1 MVQPVGHLDDELE
14 THGQQEYTR
23 DIAPPWRVSEWG
35 LVEWFVVSQT
45 LLPALL
51 ILPGTQA
58 FRLPVRLA
66 AFLMPLAILA
76 YLVLVRH
83 MRLPRHPAVPWLIAT
98 IAYLC
103 LMIAHP
109 TTNSPV
115 SGFAQIVLYF
125 SVMSPLFWAP
135 SLVRTPEHFRRLVV
149 ILLVT
154 NGINAT
160 VGVLQVYDPDTWM
173 PGELSRIV
181 TGSQHGLSAVSY
193 IGAEGQRIIRP
204 PGLFDTP
211 GAVAAPGMFAGLLG
225 AVFAASPISKIY
237 RLASA
242 GFALA
247 GIMAIYLSQVR
258 TSLVVL
264 VVMMTVYL
272 AVLVVQRRAA
282 SATAFSAMLGAVIV
296 GGLFFAITL
305 GGPEI
310 IRRVST
316 LFEVDP
322 FELYY
327 ASRGGQV
334 VYAFADV
341 VDAPFG
347 AGLGRWGMTAV
358 YFFDES
364 NLDAPSMWAEIQIN
378 GWLIDGGLIVLTT
391 YGLAIILNALYEW
404 RVTRS
409 APDAWVR
416 ASGGVV
422 LAANLGT
429 ALLCFTFTP
438 FLTAIGMQYWLLS
451 GALHGVVEGSRERDR
466 HDPVASGQRRL

>member
-1 MVQPVGHLDDELE
+1 MSRLSGAIPHRVREPMVQPVGHSNDELE
-14 THGQQEYTR
+14 TPVQTEYTR

-58 FRLPVRLA
+58 LRFPVRLA

-76 YLVLVRH
+76 YVVLVRH

-247 GIMAIYLSQVR
+247 GIMGSAGWCKSTVCFIIPNQPPAYVIDHLAMGVEHFFLQCVK
-258 TSLVVL
+258 VL
-264 VVMMTVYL
+264 VIQL
-272 AVLVVQRRAA
+272 ELELQCPIGHP
-282 SATAFSAMLGAVIV
+282 AF
-296 GGLFFAITL
+296 TL
-305 GGPEI
+305 E
-310 IRRVST
+310 
-316 LFEVDP
+316 
-322 FELYY
+322 
-327 ASRGGQV
+327 
-334 VYAFADV
+334 
-341 VDAPFG
+341 
-347 AGLGRWGMTAV
+347 
-358 YFFDES
+358 
-364 NLDAPSMWAEIQIN
+364 
-378 GWLIDGGLIVLTT
+378 
-391 YGLAIILNALYEW
+391 
-404 RVTRS
+404 
-409 APDAWVR
+409 
-416 ASGGVV
+416 
-422 LAANLGT
+422 
-429 ALLCFTFTP
+429 
-438 FLTAIGMQYWLLS
+438 
-451 GALHGVVEGSRERDR
+451 
-466 HDPVASGQRRL
+466 